1 MLQRKKSRILIA
13 VMVLTFI
20 IAAIGLGYFR
30 YQQPRQT
37 AANQQAELKLNA
49 VQLFN
54 DFIINETGATTKY
67 TNMVITVEGEV
78 IENGTIAGSQSLL
91 LFTGAVGSINC
102 SLLKTDTSISLHQ
115 IVQVKGKCT
124 GFLGDVLMV
133 DCVIV
138 P

>member
-1 MLQRKKSRILIA
+1 MLPKKKSRIFIA
-13 VMVLTFI
+13 VIVLVLI
-20 IAAIGLGYFR
+20 IAAIGFGYFR
-30 YQQPRQT
+30 YQQPRLS
-37 AANQQAELKLNA
+37 AADLKATMKLNA

-54 DFIINETGATTKY
+54 DFVVNEAGATTKY
-67 TNMVITVEGEV
+67 TDEVITVEGEV

-102 SLLKTDTSISLHQ
+102 SLLKKDSNISLHQ
-115 IVQVKGKCT
+115 IVRVKGKCT

-138 P
+138 Q